1 MRAWPVTATLLAVG
15 TLAGCVSLK
24 RTSEARFFALRPVAE
39 APRPSSDDE
48 SSASIVGV
56 LRVFLPGSLE
66 RPQLVAWSAP
76 GEVRIDE
83 FLRWT
88 EPLDSGVLRV
98 LVEDLEILLPS
109 HRVIKA
115 PWPASTPLRCR
126 VRVELVSF
134 GAQPGGEVA
143 LTGRFV
149 LLPERSERPLAS
161 RAVNLRRDPA
171 PGPNDPGRSVE
182 AMSALL
188 ADLAGQIADAIAV
201 LPADPTE
208 KSSKE
213 AGLAPR
219 GDVASSIR
227 TVHAA
232 HAHDAATFR

>member
-39 APRPSSDDE
+39 APPRPSSDDE

-56 LRVFLPGSLE
+56 LPVLLPGSLE

-109 HRVIKA
+109 HRVIRA
-115 PWPASTPLRCR
+115 PWPASTPLVCR
-126 VRVELVSF
+126 VRVEIFRF
-134 GAQPGGEVA
+134 GPQPGGEVS
-143 LTGRFV
+143 LSGRFV
-149 LLPERSERPLAS
+149 LLPDNGERPVATG
-161 RAVNLRRDPA
+161 AVDLRRPPA
-171 PGPNDPGRSVE
+171 PGPSDPGHSVE

-188 ADLAGQIADAIAV
+188 ADLAGQIAGAIAA
-201 LPADPTE
+201 LPADSSE
-208 KSSKE
+208 KASSKV
-213 AGLAPR
+213 AG
-219 GDVASSIR
+219 SSPVR
-227 TVHAA
+227 
-232 HAHDAATFR
+232 